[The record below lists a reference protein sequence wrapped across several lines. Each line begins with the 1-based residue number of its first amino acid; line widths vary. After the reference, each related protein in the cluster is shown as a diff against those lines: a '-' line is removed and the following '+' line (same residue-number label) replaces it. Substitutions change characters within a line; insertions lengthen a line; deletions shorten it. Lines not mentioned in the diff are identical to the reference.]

1 MAGYE
6 VKGEVSKG
14 MITYIK
20 HFVLNDQETNRTGV
34 STFVTEQAFREIYL
48 RGFEYAFTFGK
59 SNAVMGGFNRIGCTW
74 TGAHHGLMTDLL
86 TDEWG
91 FYGICD
97 TDFAMW
103 THMEARSGVMAG
115 TTDFAVTNDT
125 RANEILTDL
134 ETDAD
139 LYAALREAVHRNLY
153 VIANSQ
159 EMNGIS
165 STMQIV
171 PVMTWYQITL
181 ITLDVV
187 FGVAFCAGAVLLTVN
202 IYGKKKKEEAK

>member
-1 MAGYE
+1 MKSA
-6 VKGEVSKG
+6 
-14 MITYIK
+14 
-20 HFVLNDQETNRTGV
+20 H
-34 STFVTEQAFREIYL
+34 EIW
-48 RGFEYAFTFGK
+48 RD
-59 SNAVMGGFNRIGCTW
+59 M
-74 TGAHHGLMTDLL
+74 
-86 TDEWG
+86 
-91 FYGICD
+91 
-97 TDFAMW
+97 
-103 THMEARSGVMAG
+103 
-115 TTDFAVTNDT
+115 
-125 RANEILTDL
+125 LTDL